1 MALFSK
7 KTEKSA
13 QGGSSSG
20 GKAATPSVKE
30 ASSQSAGTPALR
42 SLGGGWD
49 LSHVLK
55 HVRITE
61 KASMQQGMNVYTF
74 DVAQSAT
81 KRDIMLAIRA
91 LYKVTPRK
99 VAVVNVPT
107 KTRKNMRTGRE
118 GLKRGGKKAYVYL
131 KSGETITAA

>member
-1 MALFSK
+1 MALFGK
-7 KTEKSA
+7 KEKTEK
-13 QGGSSSG
+13 
-20 GKAATPSVKE
+20 KAVAAPAPVAKDAAVRE
-30 ASSQSAGTPALR
+30 FAGMPH
-42 SLGGGWD
+42 D

-55 HVRITE
+55 HARITE
-61 KASMQQGMNVYTF
+61 KASMQQGSNVYAF

-81 KRDIMLAIRA
+81 KRDIMLAVRA

-131 KSGETITAA
+131 KSGETITLA

>member
-1 MALFSK
+1 MALFGK
-7 KTEKSA
+7 KTETEKKTVTA
-13 QGGSSSG
+13 QASTVKTAAVRESSS
-20 GKAATPSVKE
+20 TL
-30 ASSQSAGTPALR
+30 ALR
-42 SLGGGWD
+42 SLGEGGD

-61 KASMQQGMNVYTF
+61 KASMQQGMNVYAF
-74 DVAQSAT
+74 DVATSAT
-81 KRDIMLAIRA
+81 KRDIMLAIRS

-131 KSGETITAA
+131 KQGESITAA

>member
-1 MALFSK
+1 MALFGNKK
-7 KTEKSA
+7 KTEEKA
-13 QGGSSSG
+13 AAAPAPAVKAAPARESSG
-20 GKAATPSVKE
+20 MSH
-30 ASSQSAGTPALR
+30 
-42 SLGGGWD
+42 D

-55 HVRITE
+55 HSRITE
-61 KASMQQGMNVYTF
+61 KATMQQGMNVYAF

-81 KRDIMLAIRA
+81 KRDIMLAVRA

-131 KSGETITAA
+131 KSGESITLA

>member
-1 MALFSK
+1 MALFGK
-7 KTEKSA
+7 KTEKKA
-13 QGGSSSG
+13 EQQ
-20 GKAATPSVKE
+20 AATAPVAK
-30 ASSQSAGTPALR
+30 SAPVRESDGM
-42 SLGGGWD
+42 SHD

-61 KASMQQGMNVYTF
+61 KASMQQGMNVYAF

-81 KRDIMLAIRA
+81 KRDIMLAIRS

-131 KSGETITAA
+131 KQGESITAA

>member
-1 MALFSK
+1 MALFGK
-7 KTEKSA
+7 KEKTEKKTVSA
-13 QGGSSSG
+13 PAPVVQ
-20 GKAATPSVKE
+20 AAVADK
-30 ASSQSAGTPALR
+30 SAGM
-42 SLGGGWD
+42 SHD

-55 HVRITE
+55 HVRVTE
-61 KASMQQGMNVYTF
+61 KASMQQGMNVYAF

-81 KRDIMLAIRA
+81 KRDIMLAVRA

>member
-1 MALFSK
+1 MALFGK

-13 QGGSSSG
+13 QGGSKP
-20 GKAATPSVKE
+20 KAD
-30 ASSQSAGTPALR
+30 ASRAHAEKVTIAQDAR
-42 SLGGGWD
+42 HD
-49 LSHVLK
+49 LAHVLK
-55 HVRITE
+55 HARITE
-61 KASMQQGMNVYTF
+61 KASMQQGMNVYAF

-81 KRDIMLAIRA
+81 KRDIILAIRS

-131 KSGETITAA
+131 KQGESITAA